1 MTGAP
6 PLTIDG
12 RPVAA
17 QRTFDVV
24 DPALDQVTGQA
35 PDCTPDQLEQA
46 VTAAA
51 RAQREWRA
59 DEDARRKALLAF
71 ADAITAASDEL
82 TATLSRE
89 TGKPLPVA
97 GAEPG
102 ICATWL
108 RYYAG
113 MGIPRELLQDDASA
127 RIELAHRPLGVVAA
141 ITPWNFPLG
150 LAMWKIAPALL
161 AGNTVVL
168 KPSPFT
174 PLSSLLLGEIGR
186 SVLPPGVLNVVT
198 GGDRLGADLVAHPVP
213 RKVTFTGSVAGGKSV
228 AVSAAAD
235 LKRVTLELG
244 GNDAAILLPDADLA
258 TAVPVLVGTAF
269 FNTGQAC
276 ALPKRIFAP
285 AQTYDAV
292 VEAFGAAARAVTVGP
307 PSDASAQL
315 GPLSTRPQYER
326 VAGLAA
332 DAVRR
337 GARVVAGGHPVD
349 GPGFFFE
356 PTILAD
362 LGDDAPV
369 VAEEQFGP
377 VLPILRYGTV
387 DEAVERANDTTFG
400 LCGSAWGAD
409 EERAAAV
416 AERLQ
421 CGTTFV
427 NTHAELPPTVPFG
440 GAKWSGVG
448 QENGVAGLL
457 AFTEPQVVHRKR
469 TGALA

>member
-1 MTGAP
+1 MEAM
-6 PLTIDG
+6 TIDG
-12 RPVAA
+12 KAVAGEG
-17 QRTFDVV
+17 TFDVV
-24 DPALDQVTGQA
+24 DPALGTVTAQA
-35 PDCTPDQLEQA
+35 PQCGPGQLDQA
-46 VTAAA
+46 VRAAA
-51 RAQREWRA
+51 RAQRDWRT
-59 DEDARRKALLAF
+59 DEDGRRKAMLAL
-71 ADAITAASDEL
+71 ADAIVAAADQL

-108 RYYAG
+108 QYYAG
-113 MGIPRELLQDDASA
+113 MAIPRDLLQDDEEV
-127 RIELAHRPLGVVAA
+127 RIERAWRPLGVVAA

-150 LAMWKIAPALL
+150 LGMWKIAPALL

-174 PLSSLLLGEIGR
+174 PLASLLLGEIAQ
-186 SVLPPGVLNVVT
+186 SVLPPGVLSVIT
-198 GGDRLGADLVAHPVP
+198 GGDQLGADLVAHPVP
-213 RKVTFTGSVAGGKSV
+213 RKVTFTGSVASGKHV

-258 TAVPVLVGTAF
+258 SAVPVLLGTAF

-285 AQTYDAV
+285 QDRYEEV
-292 VEAFGAAARAVTVGP
+292 VAAFAAAAEATTIGP
-307 PSDASAQL
+307 PSDAAAQL
-315 GPLSTRPQYER
+315 GPLSTRPQFER
-326 VAGLAA
+326 VKDLTQ

-337 GARVVAGGHPVD
+337 GARVAAGGQPGP
-349 GPGFFFE
+349 GPGFFFQ

-362 LGDDAPV
+362 LDDSAPV

-377 VLPILRYGTV
+377 VLPILRYADV
-387 DEAVERANDTTFG
+387 DEAVGRANDTMYG

-409 EERAAAV
+409 EERTTAV
-416 AERLQ
+416 AERLE

-427 NTHAELPPTVPFG
+427 NTHAILPPTVPFG
-440 GAKWSGVG
+440 GSKWSGLG
-448 QENGVAGLL
+448 HENGLEGLL
-457 AFTEPQVVHRKR
+457 AFTEPQVVHVKKTRS
-469 TGALA
+469 

>member
-1 MTGAP
+1 MIIG
-6 PLTIDG
+6 G
-12 RPVAA
+12 QQVAA
-17 QRTFDVV
+17 EREFDVV
-24 DPALDQVTGQA
+24 DPATGEVTAQA
-35 PDCTPDQLEQA
+35 PDCTAEQLDSA
-46 VTAAA
+46 VLAAA
-51 RAQREWRA
+51 KAHREWRN
-59 DEDARRKALLAF
+59 DFEARRKAMVAL
-71 ADAITAASDEL
+71 ADAITAAADDL
-82 TATLSRE
+82 TALLSRE
-89 TGKPLPVA
+89 TGKPLPIA
-97 GAEPG
+97 GAEPP

-108 RYYAG
+108 RYYAS
-113 MGIPRELLQDDASA
+113 MEIPRELLQDDQDV

-161 AGNTVVL
+161 AGNTIVL

-174 PLSSLLLGEIGR
+174 PLASLMLGEIGR

-228 AVSAAAD
+228 ATAAGAD

-258 TAVPVLVGTAF
+258 AAVPALLGTAF

-276 ALPKRIFAP
+276 ALPKRIYVPDKLYAE
-285 AQTYDAV
+285 A
-292 VEAFGAAARAVTVGP
+292 VEAFAAAAAAVTVGP
-307 PSDASAQL
+307 PSDVDAQL
-315 GPLSTRPQYER
+315 GPLSTRPQFER
-326 VAGLAA
+326 VKGLAE

-337 GARVVAGGHPVD
+337 GARFAAGGAAVD
-349 GPGFFFE
+349 GPGFFFQ
-356 PTILAD
+356 PTIVAD
-362 LGDDAPV
+362 AADDAPV

-377 VLPILRYGTV
+377 VLPILRY
-387 DEAVERANDTTFG
+387 DSIEQAVERANDTMYG

-416 AERLQ
+416 AEQLE

-427 NTHAELPPTVPFG
+427 NTHAVLPPSVPFG

-448 QENGVAGLL
+448 VENGLAGLL
-457 AFTEPQVVHRKR
+457 AFTESQVVHRKKS
-469 TGALA
+469 GGQA

>member
-1 MTGAP
+1 MQAM
-6 PLTIDG
+6 TIDG
-12 RPVAA
+12 KAVAA
-17 QRTFDVV
+17 ERAFDVV
-24 DPALDQVTGQA
+24 DPAVGEVTAQA
-35 PDCTPDQLEQA
+35 PDCTPEQLDRA

-51 RAQREWRA
+51 RAQREWRT
-59 DEDARRKALLAF
+59 DEEARRKAMLAL
-71 ADAITAASDEL
+71 ADAIVAASGEL

-89 TGKPLPVA
+89 TGKPLAVA
-97 GAEPG
+97 GAEPA
-102 ICATWL
+102 ICAAWL
-108 RYYAG
+108 QYYAG
-113 MGIPRELLQDDASA
+113 LQIPRELLQDDDKA
-127 RIELAHRPLGVVAA
+127 RIELAQRPLGVVAA

-174 PLSSLLLGEIGR
+174 PLASLLLGEISQ

-258 TAVPVLVGTAF
+258 TAVPVLAGTAF

-285 AQTYDAV
+285 DDRYDEV
-292 VEAFGAAARAVTVGP
+292 VEAFAAAAAAMTVGP
-307 PSDASAQL
+307 PSDPAAQL
-315 GPLSTRPQYER
+315 GPLSTRPQFER
-326 VAGLAA
+326 VKGLAE

-337 GARVVAGGHPVD
+337 GARVAAGGRPGP

-356 PTILAD
+356 PTIIAD
-362 LGDDAPV
+362 IADSAPL

-377 VLPILRYGTV
+377 VLPILRYATV

-409 EERAAAV
+409 TERATAV
-416 AERLQ
+416 AERLE

-427 NTHAELPPTVPFG
+427 NTHADLLPTVPFG
-440 GAKWSGVG
+440 GSKWSGLG
-448 QENGVAGLL
+448 HENGTAGLL
-457 AFTEPQVVHRKR
+457 AFTEPQVVHLKKA
-469 TGALA
+469 GI

>member
-1 MTGAP
+1 MQAM
-6 PLTIDG
+6 TIDG
-12 RPVAA
+12 QAVTAERA
-17 QRTFDVV
+17 FDVV
-24 DPALDQVTGQA
+24 DPALGAVTAQA
-35 PDCTPDQLEQA
+35 PDCTPERLDRA

-51 RAQREWRA
+51 RAQREWRT
-59 DEDARRKALLAF
+59 DEEARRKTMIAF
-71 ADAITAASDEL
+71 ADAIVAASDEL

-102 ICATWL
+102 ICAAWL
-108 RYYAG
+108 QYYAG
-113 MGIPRELLQDDASA
+113 LQIPRELLQDDEKA
-127 RIELAHRPLGVVAA
+127 RIELAQRPLGVVAA

-174 PLSSLLLGEIGR
+174 PLASLLLGEVGR

-198 GGDRLGADLVAHPVP
+198 GGDQLGADLVAHPVP

-258 TAVPVLVGTAF
+258 TAVPVLLGTAF

-285 AQTYDAV
+285 GERYGDV
-292 VEAFGAAARAVTVGP
+292 VEAFAAAAAAITVGP
-307 PSDASAQL
+307 PSDPAAQL
-315 GPLSTRPQYER
+315 GPLSTRPQFER
-326 VAGLAA
+326 VKGLAE

-337 GARVVAGGHPVD
+337 GARVAAGGHPGP

-362 LGDDAPV
+362 IADSAPV

-377 VLPILRYGTV
+377 VLPILRYATV

-409 EERAAAV
+409 VDRATAV
-416 AERLQ
+416 AERLE

-427 NTHAELPPTVPFG
+427 NTHADLLPTVPFG
-440 GAKWSGVG
+440 GSKWSGLG
-448 QENGVAGLL
+448 HENGTAGLL
-457 AFTEPQVVHRKR
+457 AFTEPQVVHVKKA
-469 TGALA
+469 GS

>member
-1 MTGAP
+1 MQAM
-6 PLTIDG
+6 TIDG
-12 RPVAA
+12 TAVAA
-17 QRTFDVV
+17 ERAFDVV
-24 DPALDQVTGQA
+24 DPALGEVTAQA
-35 PDCTPDQLEQA
+35 PDCTPEQLDRA

-51 RAQREWRA
+51 RAQRDWRT
-59 DEDARRKALLAF
+59 DEDARRKAMLSL
-71 ADAITAASDEL
+71 ADAILAASGEL
-82 TATLSRE
+82 TAALSRE
-89 TGKPLPVA
+89 TGKPLAVA
-97 GAEPG
+97 GAEPV

-108 RYYAG
+108 RYYAA
-113 MGIPRELLQDDASA
+113 MQIPRELLADDDKA
-127 RIELAHRPLGVVAA
+127 RIELAQRPLGVVAA

-174 PLSSLLLGEIGR
+174 PLASLLLGEISQ

-198 GGDRLGADLVAHPVP
+198 GGDQLGAGLVAHPVP

-244 GNDAAILLPDADLA
+244 GNDAAILLPDADVA
-258 TAVPVLVGTAF
+258 SAVPALLATAF

-285 AQTYDAV
+285 DDRYDEV
-292 VEAFGAAARAVTVGP
+292 VEAFAAAAGAMTTGP
-307 PSDASAQL
+307 PSDPAAQL
-315 GPLSTRPQYER
+315 GPLSTRPQFER
-326 VAGLAA
+326 VKGLAA

-337 GARVVAGGHPVD
+337 GARVAAGGRPGP

-356 PTILAD
+356 PTIIAD
-362 LGDDAPV
+362 VADSAPL

-377 VLPILRYGTV
+377 VLPILRYTTV

-409 EERAAAV
+409 TDGATAV
-416 AERLQ
+416 AERLE

-427 NTHAELPPTVPFG
+427 NTHADLLPTVPFG
-440 GAKWSGVG
+440 GSKWSGLG
-448 QENGVAGLL
+448 HENGIAGLL
-457 AFTEPQVVHRKR
+457 AFTEPQVVHLKKA
-469 TGALA
+469 GI

>member
-1 MTGAP
+1 MQAM
-6 PLTIDG
+6 TIDG
-12 RPVAA
+12 QAVTAERA
-17 QRTFDVV
+17 FDVV
-24 DPALDQVTGQA
+24 DPALGAVTAQA
-35 PDCTPDQLEQA
+35 PDCTPEQLDRA

-51 RAQREWRA
+51 RAQREWRT
-59 DEDARRKALLAF
+59 DEEARRKAMLAF
-71 ADAITAASDEL
+71 ADAIVAASGEL

-102 ICATWL
+102 ICAAWL
-108 RYYAG
+108 QYYAG
-113 MGIPRELLQDDASA
+113 LQIPRELLQDDDKA
-127 RIELAHRPLGVVAA
+127 RIELAQRPLGVVAA

-174 PLSSLLLGEIGR
+174 PLASLLLGEVGQ

-198 GGDRLGADLVAHPVP
+198 GGDQLGADLVAHPVP

-258 TAVPVLVGTAF
+258 TAVPVLLGTAF

-285 AQTYDAV
+285 GERYGDV
-292 VEAFGAAARAVTVGP
+292 VEAFAAAAAAITVGP
-307 PSDASAQL
+307 PSDPAAQL
-315 GPLSTRPQYER
+315 GPLSTRPQFER
-326 VAGLAA
+326 VKGLAE

-337 GARVVAGGHPVD
+337 GARVAAGGHPGP

-362 LGDDAPV
+362 IADSAPV

-377 VLPILRYGTV
+377 VLPILRYATV

-409 EERAAAV
+409 VDRATAV
-416 AERLQ
+416 AERLE

-427 NTHAELPPTVPFG
+427 NTHADLLPTVPFG
-440 GAKWSGVG
+440 GSKWSGLG
-448 QENGVAGLL
+448 HENGTAGLL
-457 AFTEPQVVHRKR
+457 AFTEPQVVHVKKA
-469 TGALA
+469 GS

>member
-1 MTGAP
+1 MQAM
-6 PLTIDG
+6 TIDG
-12 RPVAA
+12 QAVTAERA
-17 QRTFDVV
+17 FDVV
-24 DPALDQVTGQA
+24 DPALGAVTAQA
-35 PDCTPDQLEQA
+35 PDCTPEQLDRA

-51 RAQREWRA
+51 RAQREWRT
-59 DEDARRKALLAF
+59 DEEARRKAILAF
-71 ADAITAASDEL
+71 ADAIVAASDEL

-102 ICATWL
+102 ICAAWL
-108 RYYAG
+108 QYYAG
-113 MGIPRELLQDDASA
+113 LQIPRELLQDDERA
-127 RIELAHRPLGVVAA
+127 RIELAQRPLGVVAA

-174 PLSSLLLGEIGR
+174 PLASLLLGEVGQ

-198 GGDRLGADLVAHPVP
+198 GGDQLGAGLVAHPVP

-258 TAVPVLVGTAF
+258 TAVPVLLGTAF

-285 AQTYDAV
+285 GERYGDV
-292 VEAFGAAARAVTVGP
+292 VEAFAAAAAAITVGP
-307 PSDASAQL
+307 PSDPAAQL
-315 GPLSTRPQYER
+315 GPLSTRPQFER
-326 VAGLAA
+326 VKALAE

-337 GARVVAGGHPVD
+337 GARVAAGGHPGP

-362 LGDDAPV
+362 IGDSAPV

-377 VLPILRYGTV
+377 VLPILRYATV

-409 EERAAAV
+409 VDRATAV
-416 AERLQ
+416 AERLE

-427 NTHAELPPTVPFG
+427 NTHADLLPTVPFG
-440 GAKWSGVG
+440 GSKWSGLG
-448 QENGVAGLL
+448 HENGTAGLL
-457 AFTEPQVVHRKR
+457 AFTGPQVVHVKKA
-469 TGALA
+469 GS

>member
-1 MTGAP
+1 MYSM
-6 PLTIDG
+6 TIDG
-12 RPVAA
+12 KVAA
-17 QRTFDVV
+17 AGRQFDVV
-24 DPALDQVTGQA
+24 DPALGEVTAQA
-35 PDCTPDQLEQA
+35 PDCTREQLDRA

-51 RAQREWRA
+51 RAQREWRT
-59 DEDARRKALLAF
+59 DEDARRKAMLAF
-71 ADAITAASDEL
+71 ADAIVAASGEL
-82 TATLSRE
+82 TAVLSGE
-89 TGKPLPVA
+89 TGKPLAVA
-97 GAEPG
+97 GAEPVIG
-102 ICATWL
+102 ATWL
-108 RYYAG
+108 QYYAS
-113 MGIPRELLQDDASA
+113 MQIPRELLADDDSV
-127 RIELAHRPLGVVAA
+127 RIELVQRPLGVVAA

-174 PLSSLLLGEIGR
+174 PLASLLLGEISQ

-213 RKVTFTGSVAGGKSV
+213 RKVTFTGSIAAGKSV

-244 GNDAAILLPDADLA
+244 GNDPAILLPDADLA
-258 TAVPVLVGTAF
+258 TAVPVLLGTAF

-285 AQTYDAV
+285 AERYDEV
-292 VEAFGAAARAVTVGP
+292 VGAFAAAAEAMTVGP
-307 PSDASAQL
+307 PSDPAAQM
-315 GPLSTRPQYER
+315 GPLSTRPQFER
-326 VAGLAA
+326 VKELAE

-337 GARVVAGGHPVD
+337 GARVAAGGHPVP

-362 LGDDAPV
+362 ISDSTPV

-377 VLPILRYGTV
+377 VLPILPYTTV

-400 LCGSAWGAD
+400 LCGSAWGTDLGQAT
-409 EERAAAV
+409 AV
-416 AERLQ
+416 AERLE

-427 NTHAELPPTVPFG
+427 NTHADLLPTVPFG
-440 GAKWSGVG
+440 GAKWSGLG
-448 QENGVAGLL
+448 HENGTAGLL
-457 AFTEPQVVHRKR
+457 AFTEPQVVHLKKARS
-469 TGALA
+469 

>member
-1 MTGAP
+1 MYSM
-6 PLTIDG
+6 TIDG
-12 RPVAA
+12 KDAA
-17 QRTFDVV
+17 AERQFDVV
-24 DPALDQVTGQA
+24 DPALGEVTAQA
-35 PDCTPDQLEQA
+35 PDCTPEQLDRA

-51 RAQREWRA
+51 AAQREWRA
-59 DEDARRKALLAF
+59 DEDARRQAMLAF
-71 ADAITAASDEL
+71 ADAIIAASAEL
-82 TATLSRE
+82 TAALSRE

-97 GAEPG
+97 GAEPA

-108 RYYAG
+108 QYYAS
-113 MGIPRELLQDDASA
+113 MQIPRELLADDDSV
-127 RIELAHRPLGVVAA
+127 RIELAQRPLGVVAA

-174 PLSSLLLGEIGR
+174 PLASLLLGEIGQT
-186 SVLPPGVLNVVT
+186 VLPPGVLNVVT

-213 RKVTFTGSVAGGKSV
+213 RKVTFTGSIAAGKSV
-228 AVSAAAD
+228 AISAAAD

-244 GNDAAILLPDADLA
+244 GNDPAILLPDADLV
-258 TAVPVLVGTAF
+258 TAVPVLLGTAF

-285 AQTYDAV
+285 ADRYDEV
-292 VEAFGAAARAVTVGP
+292 VEAFAAAAGAMTVGP
-307 PSDASAQL
+307 PSDPAAQL
-315 GPLSTRPQYER
+315 GPLSTRPQFER
-326 VAGLAA
+326 VKELAQ

-337 GARVVAGGHPVD
+337 GARVAAGGHPGP

-362 LGDDAPV
+362 ISDSAPV

-377 VLPILRYGTV
+377 VLPILSYTTV
-387 DEAVERANDTTFG
+387 DEAVERANDTRFG
-400 LCGSAWGAD
+400 LCGSAWGTD
-409 EERAAAV
+409 LERATAV
-416 AERLQ
+416 AERLE

-427 NTHAELPPTVPFG
+427 NTHADLLPTVPFG
-440 GAKWSGVG
+440 GAKWSGLG
-448 QENGVAGLL
+448 QENGTAGLL
-457 AFTEPQVVHRKR
+457 AFTEPQVVHVKKARS
-469 TGALA
+469 